1 MMNNNQYWIKVHR
14 KIRESALWES
24 DEPFDR
30 RSAWIDLLLEANV
43 KDHDVFYKGSVIKVK
58 RGDVYT
64 SIRKLA
70 ARWHWSTGK
79 VTRFLKILAQL
90 GMIRK
95 HENVKNVTLL
105 TIVNYG
111 VYQDKRDSDRDT
123 DDTQTI
129 HRRDGD
135 GVLLKNNK
143 NVKNV
148 KNKRESLPPTLE
160 GSAPAPEESES
171 ILTDEE
177 WEKLPD
183 V

>member
-1 MMNNNQYWIKVHR
+1 MGSNRYWIKVHR

-30 RSAWIDLLLEANV
+30 RSAWIDLLIEANV

-70 ARWHWSTGK
+70 AKWHWSTGK
-79 VTRFLKILAQL
+79 VTRFLKNLAEM

-105 TIVNYG
+105 TIINYG
-111 VYQDKRDSDRDT
+111 VYQDKRDTDGDT
-123 DDTQTI
+123 DETETR
-129 HRRDGD
+129 HKRDGD

-143 NVKNV
+143 NIQNEQKEE
-148 KNKRESLPPTLE
+148 KEPSPPEGAGPFLDGFEPMTEEEWESLP
-160 GSAPAPEESES
+160 
-171 ILTDEE
+171 
-177 WEKLPD
+177 D